1 MPQRYRKPSTFLDY
15 MCEYLSRQKNYLFA
29 KSVCRAKNSISKI
42 EGLAEQ
48 APCMSKAPLDR
59 ADLLLE
65 IGIPGFP
72 PHNNISNKAYA
83 FSDALFDKPEDDRGS
98 MRGSVRHVLWQAE
111 ITGRYGKDA
120 AMQIGNCHERQKPFY
135 PNEKLYASF
144 DDADRAVDQLNNEI
158 GRRLGNRFRNLSTK
172 ELALEI
178 MNAGLAEGF
187 YRVKKRD
194 DGYFDVVKEPMS
206 KDEYERVY
214 QQLLRLNDNGKI
226 KE

>member
-72 PHNNISNKAYA
+72 HTIIFQIRLTLFRMRFLISPK
-83 FSDALFDKPEDDRGS
+83 
-98 MRGSVRHVLWQAE
+98 M
-111 ITGRYGKDA
+111 I
-120 AMQIGNCHERQKPFY
+120 
-135 PNEKLYASF
+135 
-144 DDADRAVDQLNNEI
+144 AVQ
-158 GRRLGNRFRNLSTK
+158 
-172 ELALEI
+172 
-178 MNAGLAEGF
+178 
-187 YRVKKRD
+187 
-194 DGYFDVVKEPMS
+194 
-206 KDEYERVY
+206 
-214 QQLLRLNDNGKI
+214 
-226 KE
+226 